1 MGQTMK
7 VVSLMIN
14 LIKLTENDKRILIIV
29 FLAFIIIFLFIGLI
43 VSLIKRIMSHQG
55 KQVDTYMYNVVK
67 AKLVTKPHE
76 FRKVALLKNHQI
88 FYKKIRIPFL
98 LLLIGVVILLQYM
111 IIAKTTDLS
120 FYFSREN
127 GLNSLFFHWKWEE
140 VEKTKIFGLQT
151 FIPAD
156 WPELGWSPKIIW
168 SHAAITAYLSFP
180 CFLVGLIL
188 YLGHLVAFISRS
200 LRARQLSKTFFQKSL
215 SNPNS
220 L

>member
-1 MGQTMK
+1 MDQTMK

-43 VSLIKRIMSHQG
+43 VSLIKRIMAHQG

-76 FRKVALLKNHQI
+76 FRKVALLKNHQV

-98 LLLIGVVILLQYM
+98 LLLIGTVILLQYM

-127 GLNSLFFHWKWEE
+127 GLNSLFFHWDWEN
-140 VEKTKIFGLQT
+140 VERTKILGIQT
-151 FIPAD
+151 FIPAV
-156 WPELGWSPKIIW
+156 WPDLIWSPTIIW

-200 LRARQLSKTFFQKSL
+200 LRARQLSKTVFQKSL